1 MALENLDLLVVQKAG
16 GGELRKTTVADLL
29 ADAGGG
35 AEVIIS
41 DTAPDFDADSLPAGT
56 LWWASN
62 EGNLYILYTDD
73 GSTQWVSATSGGGGV
88 DTKSS

>member
-35 AEVIIS
+35 AEVIIQ
-41 DTAPDFDADSLPAGT
+41 DTAPDLADKEPGT
-56 LWWASN
+56 LWWCNRTSVRTSASRAREVN
-62 EGNLYILYTDD
+62 
-73 GSTQWVSATSGGGGV
+73 
-88 DTKSS
+88 